1 MQQQLEASQTA
12 RDVEL
17 LLIEA
22 GWIQAANKRNGEPA
36 PFLQGSPKL
45 FVINAIHGGTEYA
58 IGGGEDQAHRTPMD
72 AARYLIGMIQPKPAE
87 PVEAVASVTYTPAAE
102 PTPPAPDPRDAELAA
117 LRARIAELESASYI
131 DLSERAD
138 PVEEVVGPLETLE
151 TDLTDLKARLDAA
164 RATPESEDDIAG
176 IYPSWFEGEAQD
188 GESVADRIAR
198 LSRKF
203 RSRVNE
209 LTNKLLAGEITPEEE
224 AERDNLMDQYN
235 ALAELGDR
243 S

>member
-1 MQQQLEASQTA
+1 MTMNAASVT

-22 GWIQAANKRNGEPA
+22 GWIQAADKRNGEPA

-45 FVINAIHGGTEYA
+45 FVINAIYGGTEYA

-72 AARYLIGMIQPKPAE
+72 AARYLIDMIQPKAAE
-87 PVEAVASVTYTPAAE
+87 PVEAVSAVTYTPAAE
-102 PTPPAPDPRDAELAA
+102 PTPDPRDAELAA
-117 LRARIAELESASYI
+117 LRARIAELESPPYI
-131 DLSERAD
+131 DRSERAD
-138 PVEEVVGPLETLE
+138 PVEESPIPPPPSPAVVALEKME
-151 TDLTDLKARLDAA
+151 DVRAKLDAV
-164 RATPESEDDIAG
+164 RGGGSEDDIAG

-203 RSRVNE
+203 RARVNV

-224 AERDNLMDQYN
+224 AERDSLMDQYN